1 MESAY
6 SPVVLSNSVVF
17 KTIAVDAINIAYR
30 EAGDPTHPKLVLLQF
45 DKYAKRTW
53 KPAPFLY

>member
-1 MESAY
+1 
-6 SPVVLSNSVVF
+6 VVF

-45 DKYAKRTW
+45 DKYANRTW
-53 KPAPFLY
+53 KLAPFLY